1 MTYLIILMIFIY
13 YSSSILLVIIYLTC
27 FFFFLC
33 CFLNCLLNLN
43 YKYCFQFSVNAIN
56 PSTYQF
62 YLLYLRLRNPILL
75 ISNLGLPVPLYLF
88 IYSTN
93 FCKIIVNISRKNL
106 LIWFFMI
113 ILNLHKMIKII
124 FLLGF
129 HLFINYS
136 LLFLSWYSLI
146 FIRIF
151 IYLFIWE
158 LCNLLQ
164 HLVLILGYIFILLL
178 NYLLGFNLLELMIL

>member
-1 MTYLIILMIFIY
+1 MSLVIMLILISLYCQDIFRFFKTYLSLAWMILQEGICYYLIYLIQVISMTYLIILMIFIY
-13 YSSSILLVIIYLTC
+13 YSFSILLVIIYLTC

-43 YKYCFQFSVNAIN
+43 YKYCFQFSVDAIN

-106 LIWFFMI
+106 LI
-113 ILNLHKMIKII
+113 
-124 FLLGF
+124 
-129 HLFINYS
+129 
-136 LLFLSWYSLI
+136 
-146 FIRIF
+146 
-151 IYLFIWE
+151 
-158 LCNLLQ
+158 
-164 HLVLILGYIFILLL
+164 
-178 NYLLGFNLLELMIL
+178 